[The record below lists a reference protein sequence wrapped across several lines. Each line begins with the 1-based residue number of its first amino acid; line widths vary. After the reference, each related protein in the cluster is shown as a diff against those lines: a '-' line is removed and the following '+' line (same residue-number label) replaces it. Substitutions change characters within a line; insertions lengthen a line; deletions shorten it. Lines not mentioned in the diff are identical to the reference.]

1 MPELEIAA
9 VDDLDDALYD
19 DICRLLPQ
27 LSTAELP
34 ALRHVTD
41 VVGNPAN
48 TVLTARLD
56 GQVVGMLTLVHVT
69 LLTGMAAHIEDVVV
83 DEQARGH
90 GVGRAL
96 VRRALEIAE
105 RGGARHVDL
114 TSRPSREA
122 ANRLYASIGFE
133 LRATNAYRYAV

>member
-1 MPELEIAA
+1 MAELEVAA
-9 VDDLDDALYD
+9 VHAVDDALYD

-27 LSTAELP
+27 LSTGELP
-34 ALRHVTD
+34 ASRSVTD
-41 VVGNPAN
+41 VVDSPSN
-48 TVLTARLD
+48 TVLIARLD

-83 DEQARGH
+83 DEQARGN

-96 VRRALEIAE
+96 VQRALEIAE

-133 LRATNAYRYAV
+133 LRATNAYRYPV